1 MKAHLVLGNLSGILL
16 KIRRVKRA
24 DHGELEF
31 VKAALVEKVIM
42 HREAAGGGVHA
53 DRQIQSAGFLID
65 RKKMWSR

>member
-1 MKAHLVLGNLSGILL
+1 MKAHLVLRKFVRDLVEDQ
-16 KIRRVKRA
+16 RVKRA

-31 VKAALVEKVIM
+31 VKAALVEKIIM

-53 DRQIQSAGFLID
+53 DRQIQPAGFLIE